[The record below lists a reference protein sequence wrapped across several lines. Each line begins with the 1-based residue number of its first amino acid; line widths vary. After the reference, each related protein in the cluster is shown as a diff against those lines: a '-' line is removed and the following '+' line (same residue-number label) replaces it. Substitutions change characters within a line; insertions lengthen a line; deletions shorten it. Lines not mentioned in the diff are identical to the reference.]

1 MLRKPAAAGQMF
13 LLNEVSGLGLA
24 SIAWDW
30 AEKMVVGTVLGADLS
45 MKIWILVIV
54 LSGMGVALGA
64 PKQGVPVTISSDEEI
79 ASHQIGDPPFV
90 RVEAS
95 PDQEAGAQRWLSMH
109 VRVDPEGSVLLATGE
124 QDVPSNVRLTAEAV
138 ARATKYRPF
147 ERGGHAIEVE
157 FDCRV
162 AVFPPERQP
171 SRRVPFP
178 AVSDW
183 DSVRVKL
190 SRTRCYGA
198 CPAYSVEIHGDG
210 TVLYKGEA
218 FVAVTG
224 DKAGSISK
232 EAVRQLVAEFRNVDY
247 YSLGDYSAG
256 AFDVPTVE
264 TSIDIDG
271 HTKKVIDQDG
281 LWLGMPISVRKL
293 EFKIDEIAGT
303 KQWVEGSR

>member
-1 MLRKPAAAGQMF
+1 M
-13 LLNEVSGLGLA
+13 
-24 SIAWDW
+24 
-30 AEKMVVGTVLGADLS
+30 LGADVS
-45 MKIWILVIV
+45 MKFWILVIV
-54 LSGMGVALGA
+54 LSGMGVALGTT
-64 PKQGVPVTISSDEEI
+64 KQGVPVTISSQEEI

-95 PDQEAGAQRWLSMH
+95 PDQEGAARRWVSIH
-109 VRVDPEGSVLLATGE
+109 VRVGPKGSVLLATGE
-124 QDVPSNVRLTAEAV
+124 RDVPSNVRLMAEAV

-157 FDCRV
+157 FDCVV

-183 DSVRVKL
+183 NSVRIRL
-190 SRTRCYGA
+190 SRTRCFGV
-198 CPAYSVEIHGDG
+198 CPVYSVEIHGDG
-210 TVLYKGEA
+210 TVLYKGVA

-232 EAVRQLVAEFRNVDY
+232 EAVKQLAAEFRNVDY
-247 YSLGDYSAG
+247 YSLDDYSAD

-281 LWLGMPISVRKL
+281 LWSGMPISVLKL
-293 EFKIDEIAGT
+293 EFKIDEIAGS

>member
-1 MLRKPAAAGQMF
+1 MYL
-13 LLNEVSGLGLA
+13 
-24 SIAWDW
+24 
-30 AEKMVVGTVLGADLS
+30 
-45 MKIWILVIV
+45 WILVVV
-54 LSGMGVALGA
+54 LGGMGVAPAGT
-64 PKQGVPVTISSDEEI
+64 KQDFPVTTPSQEEI
-79 ASHQIGDPPFV
+79 DSHQIGDPPFV

-95 PDQEAGAQRWLSMH
+95 PDQEGAARRWVSIH

-124 QDVPSNVRLTAEAV
+124 RDVPSNVLLMAEAV
-138 ARATKYRPF
+138 VRATKYRPF

-157 FDCRV
+157 FDCNV

-183 DSVRVKL
+183 NSVRIRL

-198 CPAYSVEIHGDG
+198 CPVYSVEIRGDG
-210 TVLYKGEA
+210 TVLYKGVA

-224 DKAGSISK
+224 DKVGSISK
-232 EAVRQLVAEFRNVDY
+232 EAVKQLVTEFRNVDY
-247 YSLGDYSAG
+247 YSLDDYSAD
-256 AFDVPTVE
+256 AFDIPTVE

-271 HTKKVIDQDG
+271 HTKKLIDQDG
-281 LWLGMPISVRKL
+281 LWSGMPISVLKL

-303 KQWVEGSR
+303 KQWIVGSR